1 MIDHI
6 KIRDANGEDL
16 ASICEIFNQV
26 IESGNVIYQDK
37 LFTHEEMIP
46 WYQNK
51 KAKGYPVIVAEHN
64 NHVIGFGACDV
75 FRTRECYSTTSE
87 LAVHL
92 HKNFRGKGI
101 GTQIIKELEKKSKQQ
116 GIHVMV
122 ACIDSGNEGS
132 VRLHERLGFRVVG
145 TMREVARKKG
155 SWLDLVIL
163 DKTI

>member
-1 MIDHI
+1 MDHT
-6 KIRDANGEDL
+6 KIRDAKEEDL

-37 LFTHEEMIP
+37 LFTHEDMAP

-64 NHVIGFGACDV
+64 NQVIGFGACDS

-92 HKNFRGKGI
+92 HKDFRGKGI
-101 GTQIIKELEKKSKQQ
+101 GTQIIKELEKKSKDQ
-116 GIHVMV
+116 GIHLMV

-132 VRLHERLGFRVVG
+132 VRLHERLGFSVVG
-145 TMREVARKKG
+145 TMREVARKQNQ
-155 SWLDLVIL
+155 WLDLVIL
-163 DKTI
+163 EKKI